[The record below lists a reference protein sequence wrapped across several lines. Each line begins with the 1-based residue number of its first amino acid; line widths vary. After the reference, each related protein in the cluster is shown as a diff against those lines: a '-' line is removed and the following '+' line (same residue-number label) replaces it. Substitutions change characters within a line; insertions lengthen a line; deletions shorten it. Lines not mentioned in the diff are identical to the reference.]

1 MVAVGTVERVFQAES
16 VVETQ
21 RVAAKLARAMAR
33 TWAETKPTPRLV
45 AGLVG
50 ELGAGKTTFVQ
61 GFIAALRN
69 GAQVRVTSPT
79 FALVHQYPTS
89 PPVHH
94 FDLYR
99 LSGADALDEIG
110 FHGDA
115 FFDGITL
122 VEWIRQVPEAIP
134 DAWIEIEITLA
145 PQPTGARQLRLCAY
159 GEPVTAVLECMD

>member
-1 MVAVGTVERVFQAES
+1 MVFQTAS
-16 VVETQ
+16 APDTQ

-33 TWAETKPTPRLV
+33 IWAETKPTPRLV
-45 AGLVG
+45 VGLVG

-61 GFIAALRN
+61 GFISALRN
-69 GAQVRVTSPT
+69 GGQVRVTSPT

-115 FFDGITL
+115 FADGITL
-122 VEWIRQVPEAIP
+122 VEWIRQIPDAIP
-134 DAWIEIEITLA
+134 DSWIEIEICLA
-145 PQPTGARQLRLCAY
+145 PMPTGARQLRLRAH
-159 GEPVTAVLECMD
+159 GEPATAVLECMG